1 VVKDGSS
8 NAEDFERLENMGN
21 DMPDNFDDFRRSSN
35 RIDEDGDRQHDLMA
49 NAMERPESL
58 NDFLLHQLAEL
69 DIDDDIEKI
78 AERIISCLDA
88 RDGGYFKSSL
98 IDMLP
103 PDHKPEDLAKAEE
116 ALRVVQSLEPAGIA
130 ARNLRECLLSQL
142 NDETEMVDKLRVIIG
157 SHLDDLAENRMN
169 AIQKKTGYSID
180 TIQKIRDEL
189 HKLNPKPGASFMETF
204 VPLVT
209 PDIIVERSEQSSN
222 DPNHDGGYVV
232 RLIDDY
238 IPNLRISEY
247 YRRRLMDPKATE
259 EEKEFIKR
267 KVGSAQWLIES
278 IQQRRR
284 TLTRVAQAIVDFYTS
299 LAHPYFRAPHLTI
312 ATPTRF
318 FPERGES
325 TDILF
330 MTARGDHPFDRTF
343 RHAFLRP
350 GLDPDRWGNRSN
362 YAAWHIV
369 PTGFT
374 DQGPTELS
382 LYVTPFRR
390 FTLRLDGFASIHA
403 DADIGIATTKLF
415 VMGGDRL
422 EINAST
428 SGGGRVR
435 VELIDSSGD
444 PIDGFRFEDCEP
456 FVGDSIGHTVRWEKK
471 ASLAS
476 LTGIPIRARFELL
489 EADLYAIQFATTT
502 PSDGGPK
509 SK

>member
-1 VVKDGSS
+1 MCFHQQLASYSPKPLLSLLTVCLGVLTILSTHQGRVVGQEAEKLSPLDIGTRRELFVDRYLIDTLEGVTHELHEPRATEPMQEPADPMEYGTILWDGSLYRMYTRQGRG
-8 NAEDFERLENMGN
+8 AKF
-21 DMPDNFDDFRRSSN
+21 
-35 RIDEDGDRQHDLMA
+35 DGDITEVTRYCASIDGIHWK
-49 NAMERPESL
+49 RPSL
-58 NDFLLHQLAEL
+58 GLVEIDGTKDNNVILHEAPYCHNFAPFLDENPQCDPKHKFKALAGTVKSGL
-69 DIDDDIEKI
+69 V
-78 AERIISCLDA
+78 AFVSP
-88 RDGGYFKSSL
+88 DG
-98 IDMLP
+98 I
-103 PDHKPEDLAKAEE
+103 HW
-116 ALRVVQSLEPAGIA
+116 
-130 ARNLRECLLSQL
+130 
-142 NDETEMVDKLRVIIG
+142 DKLRDTPVITYTKEYAFD
-157 SHLDDLAENRMN
+157 SQNVAYWSSLESQYVCYFRHFLDGKLR
-169 AIQKKTGYSID
+169 SICRTTSKD
-180 TIQKIRDEL
+180 
-189 HKLNPKPGASFMETF
+189 F
-204 VPLVT
+204 VNWTEP
-209 PDIIVERSEQSSN
+209 RAMK
-222 DPNHDGGYVV
+222 
-232 RLIDDY
+232 
-238 IPNLRISEY
+238 PNLPGEH
-247 YRRRLMDPKATE
+247 L
-259 EEKEFIKR
+259 
-267 KVGSAQWLIES
+267 
-278 IQQRRR
+278 
-284 TLTRVAQAIVDFYTS
+284 YTS

-330 MTARGDHPFDRTF
+330 MTARGDQPFDRTF

-435 VELIDSSGD
+435 VELVDSSGN

-456 FVGDSIGHTVRWEKK
+456 FVGDSIGHTVRWKKK

-476 LTGIPIRARFELL
+476 LKGTPIRARFELL
-489 EADLYAIQFATTT
+489 EADLYALQFTTTT
-502 PSDGGPK
+502 PSEDGTPNLP
-509 SK
+509 

>member
-1 VVKDGSS
+1 MNTLVLRQVQDHLYRRLKS
-8 NAEDFERLENMGN
+8 NA
-21 DMPDNFDDFRRSSN
+21 SSN
-35 RIDEDGDRQHDLMA
+35 RRSMNQEAILALAVGLPGEPPPQ
-49 NAMERPESL
+49 RPDVEASRRWL
-58 NDFLLHQLAEL
+58 EQRSGLGELLEVDF
-69 DIDDDIEKI
+69 
-78 AERIISCLDA
+78 
-88 RDGGYFKSSL
+88 
-98 IDMLP
+98 
-103 PDHKPEDLAKAEE
+103 E
-116 ALRVVQSLEPAGIA
+116 ALGENGKFIPCLHSVGAPLAPFQGDVPWPCERDPKHKFKALAGTVKSGLVAFVSADGIHW
-130 ARNLRECLLSQL
+130 
-142 NDETEMVDKLRVIIG
+142 DKLRDTPVITYTKEYAFD
-157 SHLDDLAENRMN
+157 SQNVAYWSSLESQYVCYFRHFLDGKLR
-169 AIQKKTGYSID
+169 SICRTTSKD
-180 TIQKIRDEL
+180 
-189 HKLNPKPGASFMETF
+189 F
-204 VPLVT
+204 VNWTEP
-209 PDIIVERSEQSSN
+209 RAMK
-222 DPNHDGGYVV
+222 
-232 RLIDDY
+232 
-238 IPNLRISEY
+238 PNLPGEH
-247 YRRRLMDPKATE
+247 L
-259 EEKEFIKR
+259 
-267 KVGSAQWLIES
+267 
-278 IQQRRR
+278 
-284 TLTRVAQAIVDFYTS
+284 YTS